1 MATYEN
7 TANRGYQ
14 LPHPSNLLA
23 DDVTRLR
30 SALTAIDADVHARPT
45 QTSVTAEISS
55 AVNGLVD
62 AAPGTLDTLNELAAA
77 LGDDANFASTVTNAL
92 AAKAPSESPTF
103 TGTPAAPTAAAG
115 TNTTQLA
122 TTAFVQS
129 AVTPKAD
136 TASPTFTGT
145 PAAPTAAADTNTTQ
159 LATTAFVLGQA
170 GSAAPAAAGTAAAG
184 TSTRYARQD
193 HVHPTDTS
201 RAPLASPTF
210 TGTPAAPTA
219 TADTNT
225 TQLATTAFVVG
236 QAASSAPAADGNAA
250 VGTSLRYARQD
261 HVHPTDTTRLP
272 LTRLTQSVT
281 TKTLAASD
289 AGQLIVATS
298 TVTTATNTLTPGQ
311 SVLIWNNTTGAISLQ
326 QGTSTTLYLGGNA
339 TAGNRSIATRGL
351 CHLLCVATNVYVA
364 YGTGVT

>member
-7 TANRGYQ
+7 TANRNYQ

-23 DDVTRLR
+23 EDVTRLR

-45 QTSVTAEISS
+45 QASVTAEISS

-62 AAPGTLDTLNELAAA
+62 AAPATLDTLNELAAA
-77 LGDDANFASTVTNAL
+77 LGDDANFASTVTTAL
-92 AAKAPSESPTF
+92 AGKAPVVSPVF
-103 TGTPAAPTAAAG
+103 TGTPEAPTATAG

-122 TTAFVQS
+122 TTAFVQT
-129 AVTPKAD
+129 AVAPKANI
-136 TASPTFTGT
+136 ASPTFTGT
-145 PAAPTAAADTNTTQ
+145 PAAPTAAVGTNTTQ
-159 LATTAFVLGQA
+159 IATTAFVNAEIAADIA
-170 GSAAPAAAGTAAAG
+170 GKAN
-184 TSTRYARQD
+184 
-193 HVHPTDTS
+193 
-201 RAPLASPTF
+201 LASPTF

-219 TADTNT
+219 AADTNT

-311 SVLIWNNTTGAISLQ
+311 SVLIWNNSTVSISLA
-326 QGTSTTLYLGGNA
+326 QGASTTLYLGGNN
-339 TAGNRSIATRGL
+339 TAGNRTIATRGL